1 MMMCSLTVDRLKG
14 VERKRK
20 FRCGNSELSKSISD
34 GKCAKQ
40 SQLTKP

>member
-1 MMMCSLTVDRLKG
+1 MIMFSLTVDRLKG

-20 FRCGNSELSKSISD
+20 FRGGNGELAKSILD

-40 SQLTKP
+40 SQLKKP